1 MVNKS
6 RRDFLKTSLAAGA
19 LATSGTLPAA
29 AAGKA
34 TDFVTLG
41 KTKVRVTRLAF
52 GTGTNN
58 GHVQRSLGQDAFTN
72 LVHHAWDRGIRFYEC
87 ADSYPGMHEMLGIAL
102 KGYPRES
109 YQLMTKITTDS
120 GDPQQRWDK
129 LRKQANTDYF
139 DVMLL
144 HVQQGPD
151 WPQRTKRWQDA
162 IAEAQHKQMVRARGA
177 SVHGLDAL
185 RQVPQTGWLEVAMI
199 RMNHRGTRM
208 DNNGNEW
215 NSTGDV
221 QEVVQHVHQ
230 ARQAGLGVISMK
242 LAGEGAFNQDDRR
255 KAMRFAFQ
263 NAGVD
268 CVTVGY
274 KAPGEVDE
282 AIDNLNAALA

>member
-1 MVNKS
+1 
-6 RRDFLKTSLAAGA
+6 
-19 LATSGTLPAA
+19 
-29 AAGKA
+29 
-34 TDFVTLG
+34 
-41 KTKVRVTRLAF
+41 
-52 GTGTNN
+52 
-58 GHVQRSLGQDAFTN
+58 
-72 LVHHAWDRGIRFYEC
+72 
-87 ADSYPGMHEMLGIAL
+87 
-102 KGYPRES
+102 
-109 YQLMTKITTDS
+109 
-120 GDPQQRWDK
+120 
-129 LRKQANTDYF
+129 
-139 DVMLL
+139 MLL

-151 WPQRTKRWQDA
+151 WPQHTKRWQDA